1 MRLRLKKSGSGNHIT
16 RSRKKMKLILSCH
29 TMSLSQMKKKG
40 FLPKKDTEKDDQRDE
55 YVTGR
60 LTNVFV
66 GKPKSLISTFLTFK
80 PDFNHDRKFV
90 SVSVKNQGIGDNFCF
105 HNICLAK
112 SIAKSE
118 TKYDSTSRR
127 LLKTCLMPK

>member
-60 LTNVFV
+60 LTNVFL

-90 SVSVKNQGIGDNFCF
+90 SVSVKNQGIGDIVLFSQYLFSKVNCKVR
-105 HNICLAK
+105 NKI
-112 SIAKSE
+112 
-118 TKYDSTSRR
+118 
-127 LLKTCLMPK
+127 

>member
-1 MRLRLKKSGSGNHIT
+1 
-16 RSRKKMKLILSCH
+16 MKLILSCH

-80 PDFNHDRKFV
+80 PDFIHNRKFV
-90 SVSVKNQGIGDNFCF
+90 SVSVKNQGIGDNTYLFSKVNCKVR
-105 HNICLAK
+105 NKI
-112 SIAKSE
+112 
-118 TKYDSTSRR
+118 
-127 LLKTCLMPK
+127 